1 MKKILTLL
9 LLATFFMGCSS
20 DDDKGDTPRTSFIVS
35 IFDSFEHTKCVAGY
49 KLSDGTYKKI
59 ADLGSLW
66 RGDFS
71 KEIFISDENIKDI
84 YIFSDYSGE
93 TLRFNTVF
101 TLTKNTKNT
110 IIVTDL
116 SSTKVT
122 DKTDSKQYPQ

>member
-1 MKKILTLL
+1 MKKLLYLLFAVTLIT
-9 LLATFFMGCSS
+9 ACSS
-20 DDDKGDTPRTSFIVS
+20 DENEETHKTSFIVS
-35 IFDSFEHTKCVAGY
+35 IFDGFEYTKCVAGY
-49 KLSDGTYKKI
+49 KLPDGTYKKI
-59 ADLGSLW
+59 ADLGSLR

-71 KEIFISDENIKDI
+71 KEIFINDENIKEI

-93 TLRFNTVF
+93 TLSFNTVF

-122 DKTDSKQYPQ
+122 DKTDPKQYPQ